1 MTLSISLQLLGGGLE
16 VVHVVIDPLEAVL
29 RDRDTVD
36 DLRQRRALRAGQ
48 QLPLAALISLGM
60 VGIEAQRRDERVA
73 ETNVNEIRAI
83 ELYLDGKVID
93 LNLRPTAQHR
103 CTESTNP
110 EAKLLQQPR
119 KSTVVFKAP
128 SPSTIEHLGDN
139 RVGVGRDRYLRNH
152 VKVFERNRGEV
163 RVLQRCQRLE
173 RRGRQARVS
182 DVFEVRV
189 QHFDPMQF
197 SPRVSELVHSPIGAA
212 HALLAHRVND
222 RPLLDL
228 SQAAPSY
235 SPAPVVVERIAQAA
249 EEADTSKYAPQP
261 GLPELRAA
269 FAADVASAYDADIAP
284 DDTLITAGCNQAFCT
299 VISALAGPG
308 DNVVLALPFYF
319 NHDMW
324 LRVEGIEPRYL
335 KTDDRLH
342 PSATAAHELIDERTR
357 AIVLVTP
364 GNPSGVTYP
373 PELIDAFADLTV
385 ERGVALLVDETYR
398 SFRPTTTPA
407 HRLYDRPHWRD
418 HVVTL
423 HSFSKD
429 LAIPGYRVG
438 GLIAGEA
445 ARVEALKIFDC
456 IAISAPAI
464 GQTASATG
472 LTEAATWRQ
481 EQADRTRDLQAQF
494 EDVMA
499 EQPGGF
505 ALVTAGAYFGWVRAP
520 GNEPT
525 VDVVQRLV
533 IEHDVLTIPG
543 TAFMPTD
550 EQMIRFSFANL
561 AANEIT
567 ELGRRLAQWRR

>member
-1 MTLSISLQLLGGGLE
+1 M
-16 VVHVVIDPLEAVL
+16 VIDPLEAVT

-48 QLPLAALISLGM
+48 QLPLAAVVSLGTI
-60 VGIEAQRRDERVA
+60 GIEAQRRYERVA
-73 ETNVNEIRAI
+73 ETDVNEIRPI

-93 LNLRPTAQHR
+93 LNLRPTAQYR

-110 EAKLLQQPR
+110 EAKLPQQPR
-119 KSTVVFKAP
+119 KCAVVFEAP
-128 SPSTIEHLGDN
+128 SPSTTEHLGDN
-139 RVGVGRDRYLRNH
+139 RVGVGRDGHLRNH
-152 VKVFERNRGEV
+152 VKVLERNGGEV
-163 RVLQRCQRLE
+163 SVLERGQRLE
-173 RRGRQARVS
+173 RRVRRARVS
-182 DVFEVRV
+182 DAFEVRV
-189 QHFDPMQF
+189 QHFGPMQF
-197 SPRVSELVHSPIGAA
+197 SPSVSQLVHSPIGAA

-235 SPAPVVVERIAQAA
+235 SPAPVVIERIARAA

-324 LRVEGIEPRYL
+324 LRVEGIDPRYL

-342 PSATAAHELIDERTR
+342 PSATAAHELIDQRTR

-373 PELIDAFADLTV
+373 PELIDAFAELAV

-407 HRLYDRPHWRD
+407 HRLYDRAHWRD
-418 HVVTL
+418 HIITL

-445 ARVEALKIFDC
+445 ARVEALKILDC

-472 LTEAATWRQ
+472 LTEATAWRQ

-520 GNEPT
+520 GYEPT
-525 VDVVQRLV
+525 VDVVRRLV

-543 TAFMPTD
+543 TAFMLTD

-561 AANEIT
+561 AAGEIT
-567 ELGRRLAQWRR
+567 ELGRRLAEWRR